1 MLTMAPLVPLKPY
14 LMEMGADGTK
24 EEDYEKAVND
34 VDKDIL
40 LGMEAYEIVVSSQ
53 VFL

>member
-24 EEDYEKAVND
+24 EEEHEKAVND
-34 VDKDIL
+34 KGIL
-40 LGMEAYEIVVSSQ
+40 LGMEAYEIVVSS
-53 VFL
+53 